1 MQISTLSQSLAL
13 RNSIN
18 DMRAQF
24 DDLQRQLSTGLK
36 TDSYAKLGT
45 NRNTVLSLTHQ
56 LGQLSTYT
64 NTIAKSQMRIEV
76 MSTSLSR
83 VNDIVSETKT
93 SMVTSGFDLVNGSQ
107 TGAQVQAAMSFDEMV
122 NLLNLQVEDRYL
134 FGGTETQTRPVALP
148 DEIQNGSGDKA
159 GLKQF
164 VDERAQADLGA
175 DGLGRLTL
183 GTAGTT
189 VTLAEDADPSV
200 FGFKIADVQS
210 TLTNANVTGPAGS
223 PAGVDVEFT
232 DVPAAGDKISF
243 ELDLPDGT
251 STTVTLTATTNSPP
265 EEGEFTIGGDA
276 ATTSANFQAALD
288 TSLKREANVSLK
300 AASAVEAANNFFD
313 YEAGGVPQRVDGPP
327 FDSATGLRD
336 ATADDTVFW
345 YSGDLGPNAGK
356 DFTAQID
363 DGRQLSYGARADQ
376 DSIRDTLKMSALL
389 SAVEYN
395 DAEDAEQRDSYRELT
410 ARAGQVLNFEGTQS
424 VESIVTNLGLASAT
438 LENTQ
443 NRHDATMA
451 TANEILGDIQNAD
464 PYEVGVKLTT
474 LETQLQ
480 ASYQVTAMLS
490 QLSLVNFI

>member
-148 DEIQNGSGDKA
+148 DEIQNGSGDEA

-164 VDERAQADLGA
+164 IDERAQADLGA

-232 DVPAAGDKISF
+232 DVPAAGGKISF